1 MEVVVEKDRE
11 KNCRTM
17 VDRINFH
24 VNDIMKDKFE
34 LVNHLLTSHEGNIYI
49 YIYIR
54 VVSCIV

>member
-49 YIYIR
+49 HIR